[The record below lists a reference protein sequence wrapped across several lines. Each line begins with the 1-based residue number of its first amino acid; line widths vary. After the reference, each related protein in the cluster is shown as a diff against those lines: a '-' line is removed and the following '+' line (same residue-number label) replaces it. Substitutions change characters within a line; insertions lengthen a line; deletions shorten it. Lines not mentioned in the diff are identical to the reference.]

1 MMNNFKQ
8 IFPNILT
15 ILRMISFLLVIIF
28 IAVAAKDITRIEEFH
43 YIKSSDNGFVFWIVA
58 GAIFTFSSITD
69 FLDGYLARKWNV
81 VSTFGKF
88 FDPIADK
95 LLINLTLIVMAYY
108 FPRMV
113 PIYVVVIFIMR
124 DTIVDASRMFLA
136 SKGVVLPAH
145 FSGKLKT
152 AWQMLA
158 ILILFF
164 VTPFI
169 IEVLPI
175 KPDGAKKDVEL
186 AIYITQIPL
195 FISALF
201 SIISGF
207 HYGQEVFKYILVN
220 TKKKSNK
227 SKKVIAKK
235 NK

>member
-8 IFPNILT
+8 VFPNALT
-15 ILRMISFLLVIIF
+15 VLRMISFLLVIIF
-28 IAVAAKDITRIEEFH
+28 LAIAASDIARLEEFH
-43 YIKSSDNGFVFWIVA
+43 YIKSGDNGFTFWIVA
-58 GAIFTFSSITD
+58 GAIFTFSAVTD

-113 PIYVVVIFIMR
+113 PIYIVVIFIMR

-136 SKGVVLPAH
+136 SKGIILPAH

-152 AWQMLA
+152 VWQMIA

-169 IEVLPI
+169 VEVLPI
-175 KPDGAKKDVEL
+175 KPDGARKDAEL

-207 HYGQEVFKYILVN
+207 HYGQEVFKYILTNV
-220 TKKKSNK
+220 KKKP
-227 SKKVIAKK
+227 KKQVAK
-235 NK
+235 NKK